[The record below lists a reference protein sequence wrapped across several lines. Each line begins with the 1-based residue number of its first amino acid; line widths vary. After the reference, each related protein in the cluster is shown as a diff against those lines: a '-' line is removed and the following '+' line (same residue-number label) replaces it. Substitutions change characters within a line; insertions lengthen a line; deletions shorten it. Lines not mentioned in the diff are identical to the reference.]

1 MRLAGV
7 QISIFQIQYFLALLE
22 KRANL
27 PTKLIMLENS
37 KLKTSKKRH
46 AHKLMDKQWDY
57 NNSLAD
63 AGGFDRLPKF
73 YKLGY
78 EAWFAQRK
86 ANLLNY
92 KKARFVISEDEESV
106 ELVVPK

>member
-1 MRLAGV
+1 MK
-7 QISIFQIQYFLALLE
+7 YFLALLE
-22 KRANL
+22 KRTTL
-27 PTKLIMLENS
+27 PPRSVMLEDS
-37 KLKTSKKRH
+37 RLKTEKKRH

-63 AGGFDRLPKF
+63 AADAERLPKF

-78 EAWFAQRK
+78 NICAAQRK

-92 KKARFVISEDEESV
+92 KMARFVVSDDGESV
-106 ELVVPK
+106 EMVVPN